1 MMPHTDP
8 EMKQCMDACHECHV
22 MCLTMAMTHCLEMG
36 GKHTEPAHMKLMLD
50 CAQICSVA
58 LEFMARD
65 SDHHKHICRE
75 CAEIRSA
82 ERHVG
87 KQGVSTCRSRWWP
100 CHKKKKL
107 KDN

>member
-50 CAQICSVA
+50 CAQICSVV

-75 CAEIRSA
+75 CAEICRAFAASRS
-82 ERHVG
+82 EEHT
-87 KQGVSTCRSRWWP
+87 SE
-100 CHKKKKL
+100 L
-107 KDN
+107 KSLMRNSH